1 MLRNIA
7 AIGFIC
13 LSAGPLA
20 AEAAP
25 HPDAAP
31 SQSIIEKA
39 LANLL
44 NTRAIWSDGAGEQKA
59 IVIADTRDALADYL
73 ARRDS
78 WNASAQSNE
87 PSDLQGYLA
96 RRDTWGVS
104 PEAMPVDTAAALAE
118 YLTERESWGP
128 GPAPKRIV
136 VPLAAGASR
145 TLPKTAAAPV
155 TTSDASEPIIHAADE
170 RPVPHLTEVPQLRI
184 RKALREL
191 LATREAWGSEPTLGQ
206 AVFAGDLK
214 AYLRRRDNWG
224 EGPKPKPI
232 RVKLAAGAPSRLP
245 IEKVAPQVK
254 SSPPI
259 VHPAETRPPLNLT
272 DIPASQT
279 NGALAAL
286 LAERASWGTTPVV
299 AEARVAGDLNAFL
312 ARRDRWGVGP
322 EPKKMRVKLAAGAK
336 RRLPAIASRPVDTSG
351 PDPIIH
357 PAEDRPAPVLTV
369 VPANELQASLTS
381 LLNERASH
389 GIEPTLSVAREA
401 TDLARFLSRRTA
413 WGKGQEP
420 KKIRVKLAAGAKR
433 RLPKIASLPDTGP
446 VTPPIIHP
454 ADKRPAPVLA
464 QLDVGAVNAA
474 LTDLLNDRASWGV
487 SPSITSAEAD
497 VSLPVVTLDAY
508 LARRARWNMLALTQ
522 VAAVSLARDVRSD
535 ALTCTEAL
543 RQITEASSIQFAT
556 GSAELTSQ
564 SNRNLKQLVST
575 ARECSGLR
583 IRIEGHTDSLGDAAM
598 NQALSEARA
607 KSVAEFLTTAGLDAE
622 ALETAGLG
630 ETTPLVPNTSRA
642 NRALNRR
649 IEFRVLTN

>member
-1 MLRNIA
+1 MLRNVA

-25 HPDAAP
+25 HHNATP
-31 SQSIIEKA
+31 SQNVIERA

-44 NTRAIWSDGAGEQKA
+44 NTRAAWNENSGQQDA
-59 IVIADTRDALADYL
+59 IIVVDTRNELDDYLARRDAWNASAQSSEPTDLKEYL

-78 WNASAQSNE
+78 WGA
-87 PSDLQGYLA
+87 
-96 RRDTWGVS
+96 S
-104 PEAMPVDTAAALAE
+104 PEAVPMDNASVLAE
-118 YLTERESWGP
+118 YLAKRESWGP
-128 GPAPKRIV
+128 GPEPKRIAA
-136 VPLAAGASR
+136 PLAAGASR
-145 TLPKTAAAPV
+145 TLPRLATAPV
-155 TTSDASEPIIHAADE
+155 TNSGSPVIHAAEE

-191 LATREAWGSEPTLGQ
+191 LATREAWGSEPALGH

-214 AYLRRRDNWG
+214 AYLKRRDSWG

-232 RVKLAAGAPSRLP
+232 RVKLAAGAPSRLR
-245 IEKVAPQVK
+245 IEKISPQVK
-254 SSPPI
+254 AARPI
-259 VHPAETRPPLNLT
+259 IHHADEQRPPELT

-279 NGALAAL
+279 NGALEKL
-286 LAERASWGTTPVV
+286 LAERASWGSKPVV
-299 AEARVAGDLNAFL
+299 AEARVAGDLGAYL

-322 EPKKMRVKLAAGAK
+322 
-336 RRLPAIASRPVDTSG
+336 
-351 PDPIIH
+351 
-357 PAEDRPAPVLTV
+357 
-369 VPANELQASLTS
+369 
-381 LLNERASH
+381 
-389 GIEPTLSVAREA
+389 
-401 TDLARFLSRRTA
+401 
-413 WGKGQEP
+413 EP

-433 RLPKIASLPDTGP
+433 RLPVIPSRSVDTSGPAPIIHPAEDRPAPVLTAIPVNEVKTSLTTLLSERASYGTEPTLSVAREATDLDRFLARRTAWGEGSEPKKVRVKLAAGANRRLPKITALPEAGP

-454 ADKRPAPVLA
+454 ADERPAPVLA
-464 QLDVGAVNAA
+464 QLDSNTVNAA
-474 LTDLLNDRASWGV
+474 LTDLLNDRASWGS
-487 SPSITSAEAD
+487 SPSITSSEAD

-508 LARRARWNMLALTQ
+508 LARRARWNMLAHTQ
-522 VAAVSLARDVRSD
+522 VAAISLARNVRSD

-556 GSAELTSQ
+556 GSAKLTSE
-564 SNRNLKQLVST
+564 SNRDLKQLVTT
-575 ARECSGLR
+575 ARECAGLR

-607 KSVAEFLTTAGLDAE
+607 QSVAEFLTEAGLNAE

-630 ETTPLVPNTSRA
+630 ESRPLVPNTSRA

-649 IEFRVLTN
+649 IEFKVLTN